1 MVSPLFPPTVTAG
14 VAWTQVTTRTLL
26 TGVVAEVVVDVVV
39 DVDVEVA
46 DRGVAVVEVGVVDVV
61 VVVCCV
67 AASAGGAK
75 ICANF
80 VVVVVVVVVV
90 VGRSGNCRRFAS

>member
-1 MVSPLFPPTVTAG
+1 M
-14 VAWTQVTTRTLL
+14 
-26 TGVVAEVVVDVVV
+26 TGVIAEVAVDVVV

-75 ICANF
+75 NCADLF
-80 VVVVVVVVVV
+80 LDGAAVLDVLHHVEVPSGATFCTLIGTVA
-90 VGRSGNCRRFAS
+90 GRLADVRGRGRR